1 MFQKIEVLKKGFTII
16 EILLSGAIGLLLLFV
31 MANAFINFQKMGLM
45 QNDNA
50 KKHASFER
58 TLMMLKSE
66 LIQAG
71 YGLASYHQGIQ
82 ITDQSLR
89 IQKDMNLDGDFEDSR
104 EDVVYKFFKEDN
116 KLSRKSGQGYFQI
129 LMEPIYSVFF
139 AHPVDFEQ
147 KGITPCVRM
156 QFQINEF
163 DELQEATLCPLT
175 L

>member
-1 MFQKIEVLKKGFTII
+1 MFQKTEVLKKGFTII
-16 EILLSGAIGLLLLFV
+16 EILLSGAIDLLLLLV

-50 KKHASFER
+50 KKHAAFER

-66 LIQAG
+66 
-71 YGLASYHQGIQ
+71 
-82 ITDQSLR
+82 SLR
-89 IQKDMNLDGDFEDSR
+89 IQKDMNLDGDLDDSR
-104 EDVVYKFFKEDN
+104 EVVVYQFFQEDN

-139 AHPVDFEQ
+139 HAHPVDFEQ

-163 DELQEATLCPLT
+163 DDLLEATLCPLT